1 MKRGMIM
8 GKDLSGKELG
18 KGIVQR
24 KDGRYFAR
32 YTSPD
37 GKRTGKYFSSAAEC
51 KEWLNAKNKTLLT
64 SKITVDNW
72 FKHWIKNIKKNT
84 VRKNTLKNYTD
95 RYMQNI
101 KSEIGSLELR
111 EVKPLH
117 CQKVLNKMLDENY
130 AGSTMEQ
137 TRITMFNMFY
147 SAEENEIILSNPVKR
162 SVKLPR
168 KPEKNPRVLTL
179 EEQNKFLEVAKNTSN
194 YYQYL
199 FLLNTGLRAGELI
212 GLKWSDID
220 FENRQI
226 SINRSVSYDIETK
239 TYVEGEPK
247 SEHSYRKIPMT
258 NQVYEILRIKYSN
271 KHVFADSEFADFV
284 FLNRNGEPTKN
295 SSYDSHIRKLAEKAN
310 IDSFSMHT
318 FRHTFATRCIEAGLK
333 PKTVQQL
340 LGHSSINITM
350 NLYVHVTDDEK
361 RNEMFKF
368 ESTIQ
373 IPQTNL

>member
-1 MKRGMIM
+1 M
-8 GKDLSGKELG
+8 GKDLSGNELG

-32 YTSPD
+32 FTSHT
-37 GKRTGKYFSSAAEC
+37 GKRTGKYFTSITDC
-51 KEWLNAKNKTLLT
+51 QNWLNTEYKNNLTLNM
-64 SKITVDNW
+64 TVDCW
-72 FKHWIKNIKKNT
+72 FQHWIKNIKKNT
-84 VRKNTLKNYTD
+84 VRKSTLKNYTD
-95 RYMQNI
+95 RYNNNI
-101 KSEIGSLELR
+101 KNEIGALELKA
-111 EVKPLH
+111 VKPIH

-162 SVKLPR
+162 SVKAPR
-168 KPEKNPRVLTL
+168 KPEKNPKVLTL
-179 EEQNKFLEVAKNTSN
+179 EEQRKFLLAAKGSSN

-212 GLKWSDID
+212 GLKWDDID
-220 FENRQI
+220 FKNRQI
-226 SINRSVSYDIETK
+226 SINRSVSYDFETK
-239 TYVEGEPK
+239 TYIEGEPK
-247 SEHSYRKIPMT
+247 SINSYRKIPMT
-258 NQVYEILRIKYSN
+258 NQVYEILTLKHRQKHLFSN
-271 KHVFADSEFADFV
+271 SRFSDYV

-295 SSYDSHIRKLAEKAN
+295 ASYDSHIRKIAQKAN
-310 IDSFSMHT
+310 IDNFSMHT

-361 RNEMFKF
+361 RSEMSKF
-368 ESTIQ
+368 EAALNLPST
-373 IPQTNL
+373 L